1 MNKPDQHSAGAPW
14 DTYKR
19 FPSYKEAN
27 TARHVL
33 LEETEKLQVKIKW
46 MAKTDTYAVKT
57 RDDPSIEIERSLQE
71 KRELKKKR
79 KQRLQK
85 KRRKK

>member
-1 MNKPDQHSAGAPW
+1 M
-14 DTYKR
+14 
-19 FPSYKEAN
+19 
-27 TARHVL
+27 ARLKL
-33 LEETEKLQVKIKW
+33 LEETEKMQVKVKW

-57 RDDPSIEIERSLQE
+57 RSDPSIEIERLLQE